1 MAVKFL
7 PENVLLLKVD
17 RFEGFVIRSEIDDFM
32 INNTS
37 RCKSRVTH
45 ARIYVIDANG
55 KLADCNSKTIK
66 SISTKFI
73 YIYALHIPYL
83 TYQI

>member
-1 MAVKFL
+1 MTLKFFSDTYI
-7 PENVLLLKVD
+7 LLKVD
-17 RFEGFVIRSEIDDFM
+17 RFEGFVIRSEIDEFM

-45 ARIYVIDANG
+45 VRIYVIYANG